1 MVVSKRAGPDNDFVI
16 ARAPSDAKGTL
27 NVGVILCVAFGEVE
41 AVKGLDPVGY
51 LIKAHDEVGKA
62 ISAIEQATMRALE
75 QRHRDEA
82 AAY

>member
-1 MVVSKRAGPDNDFVI
+1 
-16 ARAPSDAKGTL
+16 
-27 NVGVILCVAFGEVE
+27 VILCVAFGEVE